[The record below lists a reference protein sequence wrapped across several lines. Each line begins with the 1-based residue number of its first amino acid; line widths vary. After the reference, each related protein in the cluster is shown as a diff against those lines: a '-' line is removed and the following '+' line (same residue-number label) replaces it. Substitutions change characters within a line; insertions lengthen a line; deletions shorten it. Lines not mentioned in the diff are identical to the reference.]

1 MKILSIFGTR
11 PEAIKM
17 APVLR
22 ALERRRETV
31 ESVVCVTAQHRQ
43 MLDQVLTLFGIKPDI
58 DLNLMQANQGVGDF
72 AAQALAA
79 VNGVLDTVKPD
90 ALIVQG
96 DTTTA
101 VAAGIAGFYRGVAV
115 AHVEAGLRTN
125 DPMSPF
131 PEEINRRMLDV
142 VSKYRFAPTKS
153 SARALRAEGYPAKS
167 IHITGNTVVDALQ
180 FILKTPGVRPAVPT
194 GGKLIVVTS
203 HRREHFGEP
212 LQRICDAILEIVKR
226 HPEAHVVYPVHL
238 NPNVRGPVH
247 QRLGGHEQIT
257 LLEPMSYDGFVRLMA
272 EASLIITDSG
282 GIQEEAPALGVPV
295 VIIREKTERAEAVR
309 AGAAR
314 LAGTSVKGIVSAA
327 HRELVGRRRRVPRSL
342 FGDGRAAERIVR
354 ILIAGEGAAAKARAR
369 RRAG

>member
-1 MKILSIFGTR
+1 MRILSIFGTR

-17 APVLR
+17 APVLQ
-22 ALERRRETV
+22 ALSRRRGTV

-58 DLNLMQANQGVGDF
+58 DLNLMVSNQTTGDF
-72 AAQALAA
+72 AAHALAA

-90 ALIVQG
+90 AIIVQG

-101 VAAGIAGFYRGVAV
+101 AAAGIAAFYRGIAV

-125 DPMSPF
+125 DPMCPF

-142 VSKYRFAPTKS
+142 VSKYHFAPTTLAAK
-153 SARALRAEGYPAKS
+153 ALRAEGYTSKS
-167 IHITGNTVVDALQ
+167 IHMTGNTVVDALQ
-180 FILKTPGVRPAVPT
+180 YILRTPGVRPAVPT
-194 GGKLIVVTS
+194 GGKLVVVTS

-212 LQRICDAILEIVKR
+212 LQRICDAILEIARR
-226 HPEAHVVYPVHL
+226 HPDAHVVYPVHL

-247 QRLGGHEQIT
+247 ERLSGHDQIT
-257 LLEPMSYDGFVRLMA
+257 LLEPMAYDGFVRLMS
-272 EASLIITDSG
+272 EAALIITDSG

-295 VIIREKTERAEAVR
+295 VIIREKTERAEAVK

-314 LAGTSVKGIVSAA
+314 LAGTTVKGIVTAA
-327 HRELVGRRRRVPRSL
+327 RPRP
-342 FGDGRAAERIVR
+342 GPAPG
-354 ILIAGEGAAAKARAR
+354 ARASPCSPAEYWTR
-369 RRAG
+369 SSC